1 MLKAVSKTAN
11 YGGVTV
17 GPKVIDERVKEK
29 MRQAVKDV
37 QSGKFAEEWIKE
49 SETGEKKLNALV
61 KEIEEHQ
68 IEKVGLFI
76 RKTAGIEK

>member
-1 MLKAVSKTAN
+1 MLKPVSKTAN

-17 GPKVIDERVKEK
+17 GPKVIDESVKEK

-37 QSGKFAEEWIKE
+37 QNGKFAKEWIKE

-61 KEIEEHQ
+61 KAIEQH
-68 IEKVGLFI
+68 
-76 RKTAGIEK
+76 